1 MYIYL
6 FTLTEESYSLT
17 QFDDLTTY
25 LRCELPAG
33 LHGHHHHGDD
43 GVRDGEVKHQIVDI
57 GP

>member
-1 MYIYL
+1 M